1 MSDSVRDEVRRVGPP
16 STRVQPSPGG
26 SARYVYGIVPADA
39 VEAVDAVEL
48 GDVGLDGSRVYVV
61 VQGRIGALVHDRPA
75 EPYDSGNGDAAAQ
88 WVLAHHRVVQ
98 LAMARW
104 RSVLPMTF
112 NTIVAPSA
120 EKTADENLLA
130 WLEAEHDSLRE
141 RVDHLAGKA
150 EYGLQVSYLPAV
162 ILRRVAEEVPE
173 VRRLEEEAKT
183 KTSGLAYLSRLE
195 MERVL
200 RREMERRVRGL
211 FETVY
216 ERARSCADRV
226 NVEKVRSDTS
236 DLRMAVNLT
245 CLVALER
252 YPELKALADEVAGYE
267 GHTVRLVGPLP
278 PYSFC

>member
-1 MSDSVRDEVRRVGPP
+1 MSDSVRDEVRRVGPA
-16 STRVQPSPGG
+16 STRVQAFSGG

-39 VEAVDAVEL
+39 GEAVDL
-48 GDVGLDGSRVYVV
+48 GGVGLDGSRVYVV
-61 VQGRIGALVHDRPA
+61 VRRRIGALVHDCPA
-75 EPYDSGNGDAAAQ
+75 EPYDSGGDAVVAQ
-88 WVLAHHRVVQ
+88 WVLAHNRVMQ

-120 EKTADENLLA
+120 EKAADENLLA
-130 WLEAEHDSLRE
+130 WLESEHDSLRK
-141 RVDHLAGKA
+141 RVDHLEGKA
-150 EYGLQVSYLPAV
+150 EYGLQVSYAPVV
-162 ILRRVAEEVPE
+162 IVRQVAEEVPE
-173 VRRLEEEAKT
+173 VRRLEEEAQA
-183 KTSGLAYLSRLE
+183 KTSGLAYLYRQELERL
-195 MERVL
+195 L
-200 RREMERRVRGL
+200 RRETERRARAL
-211 FETVY
+211 FTAVY

-226 NVEKVRSDTS
+226 NVEKVKNDTS
-236 DLRMAVNLT
+236 DLRMAVNLS

>member
-1 MSDSVRDEVRRVGPP
+1 MSDPARDEVTRVGPS
-16 STRVQPSPGG
+16 STRARAFSRG

-39 VEAVDAVEL
+39 GEAVDL
-48 GDVGLDGSRVYVV
+48 GGVGLDGSRVYVV
-61 VQGRIGALVHDRPA
+61 VRRRIGALVHDCPA
-75 EPYDSGNGDAAAQ
+75 EPYDSGGDAVVAQ
-88 WVLAHHRVVQ
+88 WVLAHNRVME

-120 EKTADENLLA
+120 AKTADENLLA
-130 WLEAEHDSLRE
+130 WLESEHDSLRK
-141 RVDHLAGKA
+141 RVDHLEGKA
-150 EYGLQVSYLPAV
+150 EYGLQVSYAPVV
-162 ILRRVAEEVPE
+162 ILRQVAEEVPE
-173 VRRLEEEAKT
+173 VRRLENEAQAT
-183 KTSGLAYLSRLE
+183 TSGLAYLYRQELERL
-195 MERVL
+195 L
-200 RREMERRVRGL
+200 RRETERRVRAL
-211 FETVY
+211 FTAVY

-226 NVEKVRSDTS
+226 NVEKMKSDTS
-236 DLRMAVNLT
+236 NLRMAVNLS